1 MKIKL
6 LRNTGIDGKHTIA
19 GTIVD
24 VTPSLARDFI
34 ASGRAIVATDDE
46 PAEVESETEG
56 TAPFPGDDTLE
67 GTEPEGDEPEDAPA
81 PKPSRAK
88 K

>member
-6 LRNTGIDGKHTIA
+6 LRNVGIDGKHTPA
-19 GTIVD
+19 GTIVN
-24 VTPSLARDFI
+24 VTPSLARDLI

-56 TAPFPGDDTLE
+56 TAPFPGDDTTE
-67 GTEPEGDEPEDAPA
+67 GTESEGDEPKIAPA